1 MARKLAQ
8 VIVLSFAFE
17 RDTKNKRRFMS
28 LTDDRMFT
36 YIRKSSLESNFGKL
50 PTEIQYRVTEKKPA
64 SSRNRFVVPFIL
76 HGPTKNT
83 FRWTELGD
91 DDEIG
96 SVYLPKETVTDRFSD
111 PPQNLF
117 VEVVATKK

>member
-1 MARKLAQ
+1 MARKRAAL
-8 VIVLSFAFE
+8 IVLSFTFE

-36 YIRKSSLESNFGKL
+36 YIRKSSLESNFGTL
-50 PTEIQYRVTEKKPA
+50 PAEIQYRVTEKKP

-83 FRWTELGD
+83 FRWTEVGD

-96 SVYLPKETVTDRFSD
+96 SVYLPKETVKEKFSD